1 MMNQRYA
8 AIDQGTTGTR
18 VVVFGED
25 GRHHSPAS
33 MPHKQITPN
42 PGWVEHDAL
51 EILANIRR
59 CLSQCDMVDA
69 IGLGHQGE
77 SLLAWDADSG
87 LPLYNAIVWQDQRTE
102 PDIQRLKREG
112 VEPLVTAKTGLPL
125 DTYFSASKMG
135 WLMNNAPGARQLA
148 QRGRLRLGTMDAF
161 FLFHLC
167 GRHLTDYNSASRT
180 SLFNIHTLQWDE
192 ELCRLFGVPID
203 SLPEVRDNIGHFG
216 DVALNGKPVPL
227 TACIVDQFAGTYGHG
242 CHQPG
247 QMKITFGTGAFLQA
261 ITGPRPIDAG
271 ESGLLP
277 TLCWK
282 LPGSEPVYGLDG
294 GVYNAASAINWAR
307 KIGLFN
313 DFDEFGDFPAQPAI
327 ARGLAFV
334 PALSGLACP
343 YWDRS
348 AAGMWAGLSLETE
361 RKDLLQSI
369 LEGIAMRSAEVI
381 NAMDKL
387 KPIGDSISVD
397 GGLSAN
403 RYFTQ
408 FLANLIQK
416 RIVSPANKEIT
427 AQGVALLARKG
438 LGVEHPL
445 KVLSR
450 YEVTEPA
457 EVDMAVWFARYQE
470 IIARSRGLRSS
481 QEEHH
486 G

>member
-102 PDIQRLKREG
+102 PEIQRLKREG
-112 VEPLVTAKTGLPL
+112 VEPLVMAKTGLPL

-216 DVALNGKPVPL
+216 DVVLNGKPVPL

-247 QMKITFGTGAFLQA
+247 QMKITFGTGAFYRRSPGRVRSMPA
-261 ITGPRPIDAG
+261 SPACCPRCAG
-271 ESGLLP
+271 SCP
-277 TLCWK
+277 
-282 LPGSEPVYGLDG
+282 
-294 GVYNAASAINWAR
+294 AASRCMAWTA
-307 KIGLFN
+307 
-313 DFDEFGDFPAQPAI
+313 
-327 ARGLAFV
+327 AFITR
-334 PALSGLACP
+334 PPPLTG
-343 YWDRS
+343 R
-348 AAGMWAGLSLETE
+348 E
-361 RKDLLQSI
+361 R
-369 LEGIAMRSAEVI
+369 
-381 NAMDKL
+381 
-387 KPIGDSISVD
+387 
-397 GGLSAN
+397 
-403 RYFTQ
+403 
-408 FLANLIQK
+408 
-416 RIVSPANKEIT
+416 
-427 AQGVALLARKG
+427 
-438 LGVEHPL
+438 
-445 KVLSR
+445 
-450 YEVTEPA
+450 
-457 EVDMAVWFARYQE
+457 
-470 IIARSRGLRSS
+470 
-481 QEEHH
+481 
-486 G
+486 